1 MEDGRMTPEQVL
13 EFAKENNV
21 EFVDVRF
28 LDFPGLWQHLTVP
41 VTELTLQ
48 SFTQGFGFDGS
59 SIRGWQAINESD
71 MLIIPVPDTAIIDP
85 FCQHPTL
92 SMICDIQDPLTRQR
106 YSRDPRSIARKASDH
121 MCSTGIA
128 DTAYFGPELEFFIF
142 DQVCYDQ
149 GMNYAHYR
157 VDSREGTWRRGQDE
171 PDNLGNQL
179 RPKEGYF
186 PVPPADTMHNLR
198 SEMVAVLQQCG
209 IEVETHH
216 HEVATGGQAE
226 IDMRFDK
233 LVRMGDKMML
243 YKYILKNV
251 AARHGKV
258 VTFMPKPL
266 HGDNGSGMHTHFSLF
281 KGDQPLF
288 FDKDK
293 YAEFSDLG
301 RWSIG
306 GLIKHAGAV
315 VAFTNPTTNSFKR
328 LVPGF
333 EAPVNLFWSMR
344 NRSAFVRIPVYQHNP
359 NTKRIE
365 FRCPDSSCNPYLAFS
380 AILMAAL
387 DGIENRL
394 DPGPAVDENL
404 YEMSPER
411 VAEIGQTPTS
421 LEGALDALGRDH
433 QFLLKGGVFTEDV
446 IHYWIQYK
454 MDNEVNQL
462 RSRPHPYEFCLYF
475 DI

>member
-1 MEDGRMTPEQVL
+1 MTPQDVL
-13 EFAKENNV
+13 KLV
-21 EFVDVRF
+21 DDKGVGFVDLRF

-41 VTELTLQ
+41 VRELTLD
-48 SFTQGFGFDGS
+48 SFTDGFGFDGS
-59 SIRGWQAINESD
+59 SLRGWQEINESD
-71 MLIIPVPDTAIIDP
+71 MVIVPVPKTAIIDP
-85 FCQHPTL
+85 FCQHTTL

-106 YSRDPRSIARKASDH
+106 YSRDPRSVARKAADH
-121 MCSTGIA
+121 MRSTGIA

-157 VDSREGTWRRGQDE
+157 VDSREGSWRRGEDE

-186 PVPPADTMHNLR
+186 PCPPADTMHNLR
-198 SEMVAVLQQCG
+198 SEMVTVLEQCG
-209 IEVETHH
+209 IRVETHH

-233 LVRMGDKMML
+233 LVEMGDKVML

-266 HGDNGSGMHTHFSLF
+266 YEDNGSGMHTHFSLW
-281 KGDQPLF
+281 KGETPLF
-288 FDKDK
+288 FGDK
-293 YAEFSDLG
+293 YAELSDLAL
-301 RWSIG
+301 WAIG
-306 GLIKHAGAV
+306 GLTRHAGAV
-315 VAFTNPTTNSFKR
+315 LAFTNPTTSSYKR
-328 LVPGF
+328 LVPGY
-333 EAPVNLFWSMR
+333 EAPVNLIYSMQ
-344 NRSAFVRIPVYQHNP
+344 NRTAFVRIPMYHHDP
-359 NTKRIE
+359 RTKRIE

-380 AILMAAL
+380 AIMMAAL
-387 DGIENRL
+387 DGIENRI
-394 DPGPAVDENL
+394 DPGPPVDENL
-404 YEMSPER
+404 YSLPAER
-411 VAEIGQTPTS
+411 LADIGQTPAS
-421 LEGALDALGRDH
+421 LEGALQELGKDH
-433 QFLLKGGVFTEDV
+433 EFLLKGGVFTEDV
-446 IHYWIQYK
+446 IRYWIKYK
-454 MDNEVNQL
+454 MENEVAPL

>member
-1 MEDGRMTPEQVL
+1 MSPQDVL
-13 EFAKENNV
+13 KLVADQDV
-21 EFVDVRF
+21 EFVDLRF

-41 VTELTLQ
+41 VKELTLD
-48 SFTQGFGFDGS
+48 SFTNGFGFDGS
-59 SIRGWQAINESD
+59 SLRGWQEINESD
-71 MLIIPVPDTAIIDP
+71 MVIVPVPKSAIIDP
-85 FCQHPTL
+85 FCQHTTL

-106 YSRDPRSIARKASDH
+106 YSRDPRSVARKAADY
-121 MCSTGIA
+121 MRSTGIA

-157 VDSREGTWRRGQDE
+157 VDSREGTWRRGEDE

-186 PVPPADTMHNLR
+186 PCPPADTMHNLR
-198 SEMVAVLQQCG
+198 SEMVTVLEQCG
-209 IEVETHH
+209 IRVETHH

-226 IDMRFDK
+226 IDMRFDR
-233 LVRMGDKMML
+233 LVEMGDKVML

-266 HGDNGSGMHTHFSLF
+266 YEDNGSGMHTHFSLW
-281 KGDQPLF
+281 KGETPLF
-288 FDKDK
+288 YGDR
-293 YAEFSDLG
+293 YAELSDTAL
-301 RWSIG
+301 WAIG

-315 VAFTNPTTNSFKR
+315 LAFTNPTTSSYKR
-328 LVPGF
+328 LVPGY
-333 EAPVNLFWSMR
+333 EAPVNLIYSMR
-344 NRSAFVRIPVYQHNP
+344 NRTAFVRIPMYHHDP
-359 NTKRIE
+359 RTKRIE

-380 AILMAAL
+380 AIMMAAL
-387 DGIENRL
+387 DGIENKI
-394 DPGPAVDENL
+394 DPGPPVDENL
-404 YEMSPER
+404 YSLPAER
-411 VAEIGQTPTS
+411 LADIGQTPAS
-421 LEGALDALGRDH
+421 LEGALRALQKDH
-433 QFLLKGGVFTEDV
+433 EFLLKGDVFTEDV
-446 IHYWIQYK
+446 IRYWVKYK
-454 MDNEVNQL
+454 MENEVAAL

>member
-1 MEDGRMTPEQVL
+1 MTPQDVL
-13 EFAKENNV
+13 KIV
-21 EFVDVRF
+21 EEKGVQFVDLRF

-41 VTELTLQ
+41 VAELTLD
-48 SFTQGFGFDGS
+48 SFTNGFGFDGS
-59 SIRGWQAINESD
+59 SVRGWQAINESD
-71 MLIIPVPDTAIIDP
+71 MVIIPVPSSAIIDP
-85 FCQHPTL
+85 FCQHTTL

-106 YSRDPRSIARKASDH
+106 YSRDPRSVARKAADF
-121 MCSTGIA
+121 MRSTGVA

-157 VDSREGTWRRGQDE
+157 VDSREGAWRRGVDE

-198 SEMVAVLQQCG
+198 SEMVAVLEQCG
-209 IEVETHH
+209 IKVETHH

-233 LVRMGDKMML
+233 LVAMGDKVML

-266 HGDNGSGMHTHFSLF
+266 FEDNGSGMHTHFSLWNEG
-281 KGDQPLF
+281 KPLF
-288 FDKDK
+288 FGDR
-293 YAEFSDLG
+293 YAELSDLAL
-301 RWSIG
+301 WSIG

-315 VAFTNPTTNSFKR
+315 LAFTNPTTSSYKR

-333 EAPVNLFWSMR
+333 EAPVNLIYSMR
-344 NRSAFVRIPVYQHNP
+344 NRTAFVRIPMYHHDP
-359 NTKRIE
+359 KTKRIE

-394 DPGPAVDENL
+394 DPGPPFDENL
-404 YEMSPER
+404 YAMSPER
-411 VAEIGQTPTS
+411 QAEIGHTPAS
-421 LEGALDALGRDH
+421 LEGALQALNSDH
-433 QFLLKGGVFTEDV
+433 DFLLKGDVFTEDV
-446 IHYWIQYK
+446 IRYWIKYK
-454 MDNEVNQL
+454 MNNEVAAL
-462 RSRPHPYEFCLYF
+462 RARPHPYEFCLYF

>member
-1 MEDGRMTPEQVL
+1 MTPQDVL
-13 EFAKENNV
+13 KFVKDKGV
-21 EFVDVRF
+21 EFVDLRF

-41 VTELTLQ
+41 VGELTLE
-48 SFTQGFGFDGS
+48 SFTDGFGFDGS
-59 SIRGWQAINESD
+59 SLRGWQAINESD
-71 MLIIPVPDTAIIDP
+71 MIIVPVPKTTIIDP
-85 FCQHPTL
+85 FCQHTTI

-106 YSRDPRSIARKASDH
+106 YSRDPRSIARKAADY
-121 MCSTGIA
+121 MRSTGIA

-157 VDSREGTWRRGQDE
+157 VDSREGTWRRGLDE

-186 PVPPADTMHNLR
+186 PCPPADTMHNLR
-198 SEMVAVLQQCG
+198 SEMVTVLEQCG
-209 IEVETHH
+209 IRVETHH

-233 LVRMGDKMML
+233 LVEMGDKVML

-266 HGDNGSGMHTHFSLF
+266 FGDNGSGMHAHFSLW
-281 KGDQPLF
+281 KGETPLF
-288 FDKDK
+288 FGDK
-293 YAEFSDLG
+293 YAELSEMAL
-301 RWSIG
+301 WAIG
-306 GLIKHAGAV
+306 GLVKHAGAV
-315 VAFTNPTTNSFKR
+315 LAFTNPTTSSYKR
-328 LVPGF
+328 LVPGY
-333 EAPVNLFWSMR
+333 EAPVNLIYSMQ
-344 NRSAFVRIPVYQHNP
+344 NRTAFVRIPMYHHEP
-359 NTKRIE
+359 RTKRIE

-380 AILMAAL
+380 AIMMAAL
-387 DGIENRL
+387 DGIQNKI
-394 DPGPAVDENL
+394 DPGPAVDQNL
-404 YEMSPER
+404 YELSPEEL
-411 VAEIGQTPTS
+411 ADIGQTPVS
-421 LEGALDALGRDH
+421 LEGALQALDADH
-433 QFLLKGGVFTEDV
+433 EFLLKGDVFTEDV
-446 IHYWIQYK
+446 IRYWIKYK
-454 MDNEVNQL
+454 MDNEVAPL

>member
-1 MEDGRMTPEQVL
+1 MTPQDVL
-13 EFAKENNV
+13 KLVEDKGI
-21 EFVDVRF
+21 EFVDLRF

-41 VTELTLQ
+41 VKELTLD
-48 SFTQGFGFDGS
+48 SFTSGFGFDGS
-59 SIRGWQAINESD
+59 SLRGWQRINESD
-71 MLIIPVPDTAIIDP
+71 MIIVPVPKTAIIDP
-85 FCQHPTL
+85 FCQHTTL

-106 YSRDPRSIARKASDH
+106 YSRDPRSVARKAADY
-121 MCSTGIA
+121 MRSTGIA

-157 VDSREGTWRRGQDE
+157 VDSREGSWRRGVDE

-186 PVPPADTMHNLR
+186 PCPPADTMHNLR
-198 SEMVAVLQQCG
+198 SEMVTVLEQCG
-209 IEVETHH
+209 IRVETHH

-226 IDMRFDK
+226 IDMRFDR
-233 LVRMGDKMML
+233 LVEMGDKVML

-266 HGDNGSGMHTHFSLF
+266 YEDNGSGMHTHFSLWRGE
-281 KGDQPLF
+281 KPLF
-288 FDKDK
+288 FGDK
-293 YAEFSDLG
+293 YAELSDLAL
-301 RWSIG
+301 WAIG

-315 VAFTNPTTNSFKR
+315 LAFTNPTTSSYKR
-328 LVPGF
+328 LVPGY
-333 EAPVNLFWSMR
+333 EAPVNLIYSMR
-344 NRSAFVRIPVYQHNP
+344 NRTAFVRIPMYHHDP
-359 NTKRIE
+359 RTKRIE

-380 AILMAAL
+380 AIMMAAL
-387 DGIENRL
+387 DGIENKI
-394 DPGPAVDENL
+394 DPGPPVDENL
-404 YEMSPER
+404 YGLSAER
-411 VAEIGQTPTS
+411 LADIGQTPVS
-421 LEGALDALGRDH
+421 LEGALQALQKDH
-433 QFLLKGGVFTEDV
+433 AFLLKGGVFTEDV
-446 IHYWIQYK
+446 IRYWIKYK
-454 MDNEVNQL
+454 MDHEVAPL

>member
-1 MEDGRMTPEQVL
+1 MTPEQVL
-13 EFAKENNV
+13 EQAKENNI
-21 EFVDVRF
+21 EFVDLRF
-28 LDFPGLWQHLTVP
+28 LDLPGRWQHLTVP
-41 VTELTLQ
+41 VEELTLQ
-48 SFTQGFGFDGS
+48 SFTNGFGVDGS
-59 SIRGWQAINESD
+59 AMRGWQAINESD

-92 SMICDIQDPLTRQR
+92 SLICDIQDPLTRQR
-106 YSRDPRSIARKASDH
+106 YSRDPRSVARKTVDY
-121 MCSTGIA
+121 MRSTGIA
-128 DTAYFGPELEFFIF
+128 DRAYFGPEVEFFIF

-149 GMNYAHYR
+149 GMNYAHYK
-157 VDSREGTWRRGQDE
+157 VDSREGTWRRGRDE

-179 RPKEGYF
+179 RPQEGCF

-198 SEMVAVLQQCG
+198 GEMVAVLEQCG
-209 IEVETHH
+209 IHVETHH
-216 HEVATGGQAE
+216 HELATGGQAE
-226 IDMRFDK
+226 IDMRFDE
-233 LVRMGDKMML
+233 LVHMGDKMML

-266 HGDNGSGMHTHFSLF
+266 YGDNGSGMHTHFSMF

-288 FDKDK
+288 HDKDK
-293 YAEFSDLG
+293 YAELSDLG

-306 GLIKHAGAV
+306 GLIEHAGAV
-315 VAFTNPTTNSFKR
+315 LAFTNPTTNSYKR

-333 EAPVNLFWSMR
+333 AAPVNLIWSMR
-344 NRSAFVRIPVYQHNP
+344 NRSAFVRIPMYQHNP
-359 NTKRIE
+359 KTKRIE

-387 DGIENRL
+387 DGIERQL
-394 DPGPAVDENL
+394 DPGPAIDENVCDL
-404 YEMSPER
+404 PPER
-411 VAEIGQTPTS
+411 LADIGQTPAS
-421 LEGALDALGRDH
+421 LEAALTALDQDH
-433 QFLLKGGVFTEDV
+433 EFLLKGGVFTEDV
-446 IHYWIQYK
+446 IRCWIQYK
-454 MDNEVNQL
+454 TDNEVAQL